1 MPNKTQILKILKN
14 RVAIQMPN
22 KPILKIVKFFQKN
35 VEKRDFLTPPD
46 FSPIFLYRS
55 CNFVVGLVFLKM
67 FLKMTQKN
75 CARFGL

>member
-1 MPNKTQILKILKN
+1 MPNKTQISGIFKN

-46 FSPIFLYRS
+46 FSQFVAVILFSDKFL
-55 CNFVVGLVFLKM
+55 FL
-67 FLKMTQKN
+67 
-75 CARFGL
+75 